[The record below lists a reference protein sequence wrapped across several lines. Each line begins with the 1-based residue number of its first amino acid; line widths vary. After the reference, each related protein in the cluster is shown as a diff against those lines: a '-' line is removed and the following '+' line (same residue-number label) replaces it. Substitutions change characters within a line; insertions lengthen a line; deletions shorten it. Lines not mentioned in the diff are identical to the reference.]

1 MLGLAISLAGTAE
14 DGYLTA
20 IAVSMWP
27 LQVGTVDRVHCP
39 VRSCCLVSRF
49 LIILWLFWF
58 SHSYSP
64 SLLRTGQRGPNPL
77 HTDMF
82 RHLQI

>member
-27 LQVGTVDRVHCP
+27 LQVGTLDRVHCP
-39 VRSCCLVSRF
+39 VHSCHSVSRF
-49 LIILWLFWF
+49 LIILGRF
-58 SHSYSP
+58 
-64 SLLRTGQRGPNPL
+64 
-77 HTDMF
+77 
-82 RHLQI
+82 